1 MMTDADEV
9 KALTQL
15 ERAQLIDELV
25 RIDLNAGAP
34 YLSYILYVGFKGYSN
49 MSDADLL
56 KLKEKSK

>member
-15 ERAQLIDELV
+15 ERAQLIDALV

-34 YLSYILYVGFKGYSN
+34 YLSYILYAGFKGYSS

>member
-1 MMTDADEV
+1 MMTGADEV

-34 YLSYILYVGFKGYSN
+34 YLSYILYAGFKGYSS